1 MSVFVPYDWIVTAS
15 KVARV
20 AVARDDSVSAAILG
34 RLADASS
41 DANDADGSVRIAVS
55 GNPSTPPETLARL
68 ADSVRGS
75 VRRTVAQNPSTPPTA
90 LECLAGDGDADV
102 RRAVATHSS
111 SPPATLARLAGDKE
125 WDVRAVVAR
134 NPNTPAAILGKLV
147 GDANDNVRRNAA
159 KQLKDKSWS
168 VTVTEQLEEITDH
181 HDGLGLNDAISI
193 RRDGRD
199 SATGG
204 NGSHLYVFNIQTVDG
219 PVECGRL
226 QFQHGP
232 RNAPGNVPGLTTAA
246 VIAALIDQLRGFQA
260 GSFAC
265 RENAL
270 VITKLEEALMWTH
283 KRARD
288 RANRGV
294 LGKNEK

>member
-1 MSVFVPYDWIVTAS
+1 MSAFVPYDWIVSAS
-15 KVARV
+15 KTARI
-20 AVARDDSVSAAILG
+20 AVARDNSVPPAILERLTNDVELNVRVG
-34 RLADASS
+34 LAENSNTPAAALERLADDEQWA
-41 DANDADGSVRIAVS
+41 VRFTAAK
-55 GNPSTPPETLARL
+55 NLNTPPAALERL
-68 ADSVRGS
+68 AGEGC
-75 VRRTVAQNPSTPPTA
+75 AN
-90 LECLAGDGDADV
+90 V
-102 RRAVATHSS
+102 RRAVAWNPN
-111 SPPATLARLAGDKE
+111 SPAAALVRLSDDE
-125 WDVRAVVAR
+125 DWDVRAVVAR
-134 NPNTPAAILGKLV
+134 NPNTPAATLGKLV
-147 GDANDNVRRNAA
+147 GDRNDNVRRAAA

-204 NGSHLYVFNIQTVDG
+204 NGSHLYVFNIQTADG